1 MLLVLWYYKFA
12 FIFIKVLVL
21 TDLIKIRTLPMA
33 LSHRKGSDFDFLL
46 LYYSFVFIIL
56 SN

>member
-1 MLLVLWYYKFA
+1 MLPVLWPYKFA

-33 LSHRKGSDFDFLL
+33 QSHTRGWVLILIFFYCITLLSL
-46 LYYSFVFIIL
+46 LY
-56 SN
+56 